1 MNTDTFRRLCI
12 ACVFAVLVLP
22 GCRSDTSGAA
32 GSVEVTTGSTESI
45 TVADTLRIL
54 AYNIHHGEGMDEV
67 LDLERIAR
75 LIRDVDPD
83 VVTLQEVDSVVA
95 RTEGV
100 DQAAELGRLTG
111 MQPLFGRF
119 MDYQG
124 GAYGMA
130 LLSRL
135 PVRSHTNYRLPD
147 GDEPRTALSAVVE
160 LPESGRRLRIVGIH
174 FYRTEE
180 ERLAQAVKLEEL
192 LATEEELPTIL
203 AGDFNSTPGSAVLNH
218 LEQSWHVVGK
228 GKDRL
233 TYPSYDPEREID
245 FFMWR
250 SAGAFMMLHQELL
263 DEPIISDH
271 RPLVLELV
279 MSDSGGPEAGGE

>member
-1 MNTDTFRRLCI
+1 MTPLHLLFSAVVSALLLTACGSDRSGFAETGDAAATGPTD
-12 ACVFAVLVLP
+12 
-22 GCRSDTSGAA
+22 
-32 GSVEVTTGSTESI
+32 SVVA
-45 TVADTLRIL
+45 ADTLRIL

-67 LDLERIAR
+67 LDLDRIAR
-75 LIRDVDPD
+75 LILDVDPD
-83 VVTLQEVDSVVA
+83 LVALQEVDSVVA

-130 LLSRL
+130 LLTRL
-135 PVRSHTNYRLPD
+135 PIRNNTNFRLPD
-147 GDEPRTALSAVVE
+147 GDEPRSALSAVVE

-180 ERLAQAVKLEEL
+180 ERLSQAVTLEEL
-192 LATEEELPTIL
+192 LATKEDLPTIL
-203 AGDFNSTPGSAVLNH
+203 AGDFNSTPGSVVLNH
-218 LEQSWHVVGK
+218 LEQSWHVVDK
-228 GKDRL
+228 GADRL
-233 TYPSYDPEREID
+233 TYPSYNPEREID

-250 SAGAFMMLHQELL
+250 PAGAFTMLHQELL
-263 DEPIISDH
+263 DEPVISDH
-271 RPLVLELV
+271 RPLVLELL
-279 MSDSGGPEAGGE
+279 MSDGGGPEAGEE